1 MDEMQKIKNDNLE
14 KKEISLWKL
23 FTTFFK
29 INAITFGG
37 GYTIVPIIK
46 DKFVRDYGLMSED
59 EMLDIMALAQSGPGA
74 MAISTSILTGYK
86 LRGPI
91 GAITTLSASILPCI
105 LILSTV
111 SVFYEEFRTNF
122 YVNAALEGISGVICA
137 ILLMTVYNMGK
148 FAFDKYPVFSGAVMI
163 LIFILGFFFGV
174 HTAQLILLSAL
185 LGISVFFIIDR
196 REKIER

>member
-1 MDEMQKIKNDNLE
+1 MDEIQKIKNDNLE

-74 MAISTSILTGYK
+74 KKT
-86 LRGPI
+86 
-91 GAITTLSASILPCI
+91 
-105 LILSTV
+105 
-111 SVFYEEFRTNF
+111 FW
-122 YVNAALEGISGVICA
+122 
-137 ILLMTVYNMGK
+137 
-148 FAFDKYPVFSGAVMI
+148 
-163 LIFILGFFFGV
+163 
-174 HTAQLILLSAL
+174 
-185 LGISVFFIIDR
+185 
-196 REKIER
+196 